1 MHKPVVQVAAIPT
14 SPRAGRMLIVLD
26 LFGVAV
32 FAISGALAAMRLGLD
47 LFGVA
52 VLAAVTA
59 VGGGTLR
66 DVLADRHPV
75 FWIADP
81 RCLYVILGAVA
92 LVVLGAS
99 TLSNARV
106 PILVADA
113 LGLGLFAISGAQTI
127 EERKPPWIVIILLGT
142 MTGVAGGVIRD
153 MLSGIVPT
161 LLRRD
166 IYATAAIAGVFVY
179 LLIQKLGLARVW
191 ASVLAMLFI
200 VVLRLLSVAFN
211 WQLPVFTLP

>member
-1 MHKPVVQVAAIPT
+1 
-14 SPRAGRMLIVLD
+14 
-26 LFGVAV
+26 
-32 FAISGALAAMRLGLD
+32 
-47 LFGVA
+47 
-52 VLAAVTA
+52 
-59 VGGGTLR
+59 
-66 DVLADRHPV
+66 
-75 FWIADP
+75 
-81 RCLYVILGAVA
+81 
-92 LVVLGAS
+92 
-99 TLSNARV
+99 
-106 PILVADA
+106 VADA
-113 LGLGLFAISGAQTI
+113 HGLGLFAISGAQPI
-127 EERKPPWIVIILLGT
+127 EQRKPPWIVIILLGT